1 MAVISKGVVGLLG
14 EIVSLLH
21 GAVASGLKLVNNLV
35 SSGFK
40 MAFQFNESAMAFS
53 RQAGLTA
60 KQAQAYTEVLTTRAK
75 ELGEKYGIAAEEV
88 TKLEKNLAKATGRV
102 IMLSNAQADM
112 QVALNR
118 TVGEETANQFS
129 ETMMR
134 TMGAQLTAAQGAMS
148 KAYATAAKR
157 GLDAAGMAAKV
168 AQNLSMANRLNF
180 RNGVDGITK
189 MVALSEKLGFNFKSM
204 EGAAEKFYDLQ
215 DAIESSAK
223 LTMLGGAFGAL
234 GGNPLD
240 MTYEANYDMEAF
252 TDRFA
257 KMVSGLAQFD
267 DKKLMATS
275 SGLQKNFAREFAKV
289 YNISMDEVMSAAN
302 RQAEIKYKNANL
314 GDQLNKYATDENG
327 KVDATRRE
335 FLLNR
340 TQVDRDKNGKV
351 ILTLNGKS
359 MEHYNTDAGRHEL
372 EEMMRMQNMSDED
385 IIKEQAMAVV
395 SIKDTLTGY
404 ITSIQGMMGEKIAPF
419 LPKIR
424 EFLGDIYR
432 MIIPHIGQIADNIKK
447 LLATLFTPETM
458 KTVKSG
464 IETVAKAVLSIAKWI
479 TSDWSKALIALAVTP
494 VLASL
499 AWIANQISMLMGAR
513 GAGGAGAG
521 AGAGARGGGLWNTMS
536 SRYAAARRAGMGPWS
551 ARGAALAQGWRTSP
565 GLRAGVVG
573 LVGAAAAYGGSALKS
588 TADEEGINRG
598 ETDDQLKSIGGNAL
612 EKAGYGAMF
621 GGMIGS
627 FVPVIG
633 TAVGTAVGGAIG
645 GLYGAFSQWS
655 ENDRKQREY
664 QTKIN
669 EGVVKALNVDN
680 SKTLKIEGLDGPH
693 DLGVNSLAAGGAESA
708 INKEFRDKFNNMIIS
723 GTHPNEMFVN
733 QEQQEKFIKATPVGQ
748 KEYIY
753 IPQNQTSTGFGE
765 GKLTVND
772 INVRIK
778 FDDVRV
784 TGDGTS
790 RNFNVS
796 EFINSREFELA
807 FKEMLS
813 RPDIINAVKRE
824 WSSSTNMKPMMDT
837 AYLDGYMSSTPH
849 GKLKNGYG
857 G

>member
-134 TMGAQLTAAQGAMS
+134 TMGAQLTAAQGAVS

-275 SGLQKNFAREFAKV
+275 SGLQKNFAREFAKAYGV
-289 YNISMDEVMSAAN
+289 SMDEVMSAAN

-314 GDQLNKYATDENG
+314 GDQINKYATDENG

-385 IIKEQAMAVV
+385 IVREQAMAVV

-404 ITSIQGMMGEKIAPF
+404 ITSIQGMMAEKITPF

-432 MIIPHIGQIADNIKK
+432 MIVPHIGQIADNIKK
-447 LLATLFTPETM
+447 LLTTLFTPETM
-458 KTVKSG
+458 TTVKSG

-513 GAGGAGAG
+513 GAGAG

-536 SRYAAARRAGMGPWS
+536 SRYAAAKRAGMGSWS
-551 ARGAALAQGWRTSP
+551 ARGAALAQGWRTS
-565 GLRAGVVG
+565 GLLRAGVAG
-573 LVGAAAAYGGSALKS
+573 LAGAGLAYGGSAWRDS
-588 TADEEGINRG
+588 ANEEGIRRG
-598 ETDDQLKSIGGNAL
+598 ETDDQIASIGGNAL
-612 EKAGYGAMF
+612 AKAGEF
-621 GGMIGS
+621 GGIG
-627 FVPVIG
+627 G
-633 TAVGTAVGGAIG
+633 AVGSIFGPVGTLVGGIG
-645 GLYGAFSQWS
+645 GAVVGAIYGGFSQWS

-664 QTKIN
+664 QNKIN

>member
-134 TMGAQLTAAQGAMS
+134 TMGAQLTAAQGAVS

-275 SGLQKNFAREFAKV
+275 SGLQKNFAREFAKAYGV
-289 YNISMDEVMSAAN
+289 SMDEVMSAAN

-385 IIKEQAMAVV
+385 IVKEQAMAVV

-447 LLATLFTPETM
+447 LLTTLFTPETM

-521 AGAGARGGGLWNTMS
+521 AGAGGSGLGGTMS
-536 SRYAAARRAGMGPWS
+536 RVWNYQRAN
-551 ARGAALAQGWRTSP
+551 GASVWGAGRQALAAGWRTS
-565 GLRAGVVG
+565 GLLRAGVAG
-573 LVGAAAAYGGSALKS
+573 LAGAGLAYGGSAWRDS
-588 TADEEGINRG
+588 ADEEGIRRG
-598 ETDDQLKSIGGNAL
+598 ETDDQIASIGGNAL
-612 EKAGYGAMF
+612 AKAGEF
-621 GGMIGS
+621 GGIG
-627 FVPVIG
+627 G
-633 TAVGTAVGGAIG
+633 AVGSIFGPVGTLVGGIG
-645 GLYGAFSQWS
+645 GAVVGAIYGGFSQWS
-655 ENDRKQREY
+655 ENDKKQREY
-664 QTKIN
+664 QNKIN

-772 INVRIK
+772 INVKLSGTFRVEGGSSSK
-778 FDDVRV
+778 DYNFDELV
-784 TGDGTS
+784 
-790 RNFNVS
+790 
-796 EFINSREFELA
+796 NSREFTMA

-813 RPDIINAVKRE
+813 RPDIINAIKRE